1 MDTFD
6 GLAVSSKFAI
16 CGLPIRAD
24 SYRTCS
30 FGCLYCFANARKIME
45 FRKELAVADVAAVER
60 RLDRISRGGRKE
72 ADFLDWLLSKRVTW
86 HYGGM
91 SDPFQ
96 PVEKEL
102 GITSEIVSIAN
113 NYGHKILFST
123 KSNTV
128 YKTPI
133 RPDLHTF
140 QLSVTSTQEQTEW
153 EPNVPAFSK
162 RKAFF
167 DELKSEGFKVGI
179 RIQPFIPGV
188 SSVDIV
194 REFPGASHFIVEGL
208 KMVPQNEDQKAELI
222 RMFGLKESDFTQKG
236 LLTLEPEIR
245 YKLYQPIV
253 KYFEEHGLS
262 YSISDNDM
270 RWLGN
275 NYCCC
280 GDALVDGGATGF
292 DVTAMQKKY
301 GGKYFLKDVLR
312 EVDCFGCGDCKCS
325 DLFTSNRTNG
335 CKTVRDFY
343 KERFKK
349 ASSPFSPNF
358 QYIHNYELF

>member
-1 MDTFD
+1 METFD

-16 CGLPIRAD
+16 CGLPVRAD

-30 FGCLYCFANARKIME
+30 FGCAYCFANARKIME
-45 FRKELAVADVAAVER
+45 FRKELAIASVESVER
-60 RLDRISRGGRKE
+60 RLERISRGVKKD

-102 GITSEIVSIAN
+102 GITAKIVSVAN
-113 NYGHKILFST
+113 KYGYKILFST
-123 KSNTV
+123 KSDTT
-128 YKTPI
+128 YDTEI

-140 QLSVTSTQEQTEW
+140 QLSVTSTKEKTEW
-153 EPNVPAFSK
+153 EPNVPGFSRRK
-162 RKAFF
+162 RFF
-167 DELKSEGFKVGI
+167 DELKRDGFKVGI

-188 SSVDIV
+188 GGLDIV
-194 REFPGASHFIVEGL
+194 KEFSGADHFIIEGL
-208 KMVPQNEDQKAELI
+208 KMVPQNEEQKRDLI
-222 RMFGLKESDFTQKG
+222 LMFGLNENQFTQKG
-236 LLTLEPEIR
+236 LLTLEPRIR
-245 YKLYQPIV
+245 YELYQPIV
-253 KYFEEHGLS
+253 KYFEDNGIS

-270 RWLGN
+270 RWIGN
-275 NYCCC
+275 NFCCC
-280 GDALVDGGATGF
+280 GDVLVQSGATGF

-301 GGKYFLKDVLR
+301 GGEYYLKDVLR
-312 EVDCFGCGDCKCS
+312 EVDGFGCGDCKCS

-335 CKTVRDFY
+335 CRTVREFY
-343 KERFKK
+343 RERFKK

-358 QYIHNYELF
+358 QYVHNYELF